1 MCVCVNIYIYMYIY
15 AYIYIYISATVP
27 LGTSGVSLRSLAACW
42 SAFCRFFKGATGRL
56 VAWSCVESHDFF
68 SHVFQVSFP
77 SAFRT
82 SIFRDLSS
90 QDPDLGPKM
99 TSKSE
104 PGGTPETTKN

>member
-1 MCVCVNIYIYMYIY
+1 MWSAGRWLLVCNC
-15 AYIYIYISATVP
+15 
-27 LGTSGVSLRSLAACW
+27 SLRGPEG
-42 SAFCRFFKGATGRL
+42 GARSMARNCL
-56 VAWSCVESHDFF
+56 RDLF

-77 SAFRT
+77 TAFRT
-82 SIFRDLSS
+82 SIFRDLGS